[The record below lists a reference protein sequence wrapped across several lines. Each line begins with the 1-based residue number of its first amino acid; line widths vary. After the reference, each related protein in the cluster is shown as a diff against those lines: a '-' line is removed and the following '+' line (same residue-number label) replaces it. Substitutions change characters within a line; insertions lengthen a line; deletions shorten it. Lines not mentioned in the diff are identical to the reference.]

1 MNTMTFTHTAYEVGV
16 DARTPKNYRRK
27 VLLRETKTMWI
38 SKDGRR
44 YMKQRDGCVAGD
56 WPMLMLDLETLTSLP
71 PE

>member
-1 MNTMTFTHTAYEVGV
+1 MKFTHTAYEVGV
-16 DARTPKNYRRK
+16 DARTPNNYRRK
-27 VLLRETKTMWI
+27 VILRETKTMWI

-44 YMKQRDGCVAGD
+44 YMKRRDGRVAGA